1 MSIKTITTS
10 ELVADPRLK
19 AAYPDDEERSSIVSA
34 FDRVLNGSKTI
45 TSEKDRKRIT
55 AAFIMA
61 AIAHKDIRRKSGEAY
76 ILHPIAVAQIVEEE
90 INLDATSIICALL
103 HDVVEDTDT
112 TLLMIEKE
120 FGNKVSS
127 IVDGLTKIK
136 GLKNKQVKMN
146 LTGEY
151 RFEEGSMQA
160 ENYKKILL
168 TIGEDL
174 RVILIKVA
182 DRLHNM
188 RTLKSMP
195 EAKQRTISFETM
207 YLYAPI
213 AHRFG
218 LYQIKSELEDLSL
231 KYTNRVI
238 YKQIANKLAEKKTE
252 REAYIKEFITPIE
265 QMLKEE
271 GFENFQVYGRPKSI
285 HSILNKIQK
294 KNVEFEEIFDLFAIR
309 IILDPEPDKEIYEF
323 TAEDKQHEKKICWMA
338 YSIITNKY
346 KPNRDRLR
354 DWIDYPKANGYE
366 SLHTTVMGPQGKWV
380 EVQIRTRRMHEVAE
394 KGIAAHWKYKEGSS
408 ENANALDVSLQKIRD
423 AIKDL
428 AENNDALDFVN
439 DFKHNLYE
447 NEVYVFT
454 PKGEVKSLPA
464 GSSVID
470 FAYSIHTVVGGQC
483 IAAKINAKIH
493 PISTKLKNG
502 DQVEIITSKKQ
513 KPSKDWLVFAK
524 TSRARSKIKS
534 ALNEEK
540 KRIADEGKEMLM
552 RKLRSFKVPFNNQV
566 LEEIRAY
573 FNMEDSL
580 ELLYNI
586 ALKNINVNVLKDVTF
601 SGNKIVQPE
610 SKKPEVKKK
619 APVEEVKEA
628 PTSTKSTEFSILDSF
643 PKAVKFT
650 IANCCNPVRDDAV
663 FGIITNQHGIKIH
676 SVNCPNAADMHAKHS
691 HRIVKTKWGDGRVS
705 FMTGIALT
713 GIDGLGLV
721 NKVTTVISEEFGI
734 NISGLSFDAL
744 DGVFEGTIKVY
755 VQDLGELKKLINR
768 LKKMDGIYTVKR
780 AEVSQ

>member
-1 MSIKTITTS
+1 MAIKTTFVEEII
-10 ELVADPRLK
+10 ADSRLT
-19 AAYPDDEERSSIVSA
+19 AAYPDAAEREQIVMA
-34 FDRVLNGSKTI
+34 FDRVLNGAKTI
-45 TSEKDRKRIT
+45 SHTKDRERIT
-55 AAFIMA
+55 RAFYMA

-120 FGNKVSS
+120 FGKNVAS

-136 GLKNKQVKMN
+136 GLKNKQVKMSP
-146 LTGEY
+146 TGDY
-151 RFEEGSMQA
+151 HFEEGSMQA

-174 RVILIKVA
+174 RVILIKLA

-238 YKQIANKLAEKKTE
+238 YKQIANKLAEKKVE
-252 REAYIKEFITPIE
+252 REKYIKEFIAPIE
-265 QMLKEE
+265 EMLAAE
-271 GFENFQVYGRPKSI
+271 GFCDFHIYGRPKSI

-309 IILDPEPDKEIYEF
+309 IILDPEPDKELYEF
-323 TAEDKQHEKKICWMA
+323 TAEDKKHEKKICWMA

-408 ENANALDVSLQKIRD
+408 DNNALDVSLQKIRD

-428 AENNDALDFVN
+428 AENHDALDFVN

-464 GSSVID
+464 GASVID

-483 IAAKINAKIH
+483 IGAKINGKLN
-493 PISTKLKNG
+493 PISTGLKNG
-502 DQVEIITSKKQ
+502 DQVEILTSKKQ

-540 KRIADEGKEMLM
+540 KTVADEGKEMLM
-552 RKLRSFKVPFNNQV
+552 RKLRSFKVPYNNQV
-566 LEEIRAY
+566 LEEIRSY

-610 SKKPEVKKK
+610 AKKVEQKPAEPEKPKAQLSKAK
-619 APVEEVKEA
+619 A
-628 PTSTKSTEFSILDSF
+628 SEFSILDSF
-643 PKAVKFT
+643 PKAVKFS
-650 IANCCNPVRDDAV
+650 IANCCNPVKDDAV

-691 HRIVKTKWGDGRVS
+691 HRIVKAKWGDGRVS
-705 FMTGIALT
+705 FMTGISLT

-755 VQDLGELKKLINR
+755 VQDLGELKKLISR
-768 LKKMDGIYTVKR
+768 LKKMEGIYTVKR
-780 AEVSQ
+780 SEL